1 MPRNPDMKEQI
12 ARLEQQVRQLLDWM
26 AAKKQQQ
33 ISRPLDDASRNNI
46 GALYASSGTSKALTQ
61 SKSISSTPTSISV
74 PAAYAGTVFIA
85 IDGKVREIPYL

>member
-1 MPRNPDMKEQI
+1 MKEQLT
-12 ARLEQQVRQLLDWM
+12 RLEQQVKQLLDWM

-46 GALYASSGTSKALTQ
+46 GALYASSGTSKSLTQ
-61 SKSISSTPTSISV
+61 SVDIDDTPSSIEVPT
-74 PAAYAGTVFIA
+74 AYAGTVFVL